1 MFGKKSSPQARR
13 EKFEE
18 LAYPHMEAL
27 YNAALRLARNPLDA
41 EDLVQEAFFRAYRF
55 FHQFEEGTNFKA
67 WIFKILT
74 NTFINHYRKKTRGP
88 QQVELEKI
96 QAFYPAPNDERA
108 GTGTADDFDHYR
120 DFFGDEINHA
130 LLQLSEDFRAV
141 IILCDL
147 EEFSY
152 KEIAAMLGIPIG
164 TVMSRLSR
172 ARMQLQKLLQN
183 YAVKEGIIK
192 KKKG

>member
-1 MFGKKSSPQARR
+1 MFGKKSSPHARR

-27 YNAALRLARNPLDA
+27 YNTALRLARNPLDA
-41 EDLVQEAFFRAYRF
+41 EDLVQEAFLRAYRF
-55 FHQFEEGTNFKA
+55 YHQFEEGTNFKA

-96 QAFYPAPNDERA
+96 QPYYPAPNDEGA
-108 GTGTADDFDHYR
+108 GTITADDFSHYQ

-130 LLQLSEDFRAV
+130 LQQLSEDFRWV

-152 KEIAAMLGIPIG
+152 KEIATMLGIPIG

-172 ARMQLQKLLQN
+172 ARMQLQKLLQD
-183 YAVKEGIIK
+183 YARQEGIIK
-192 KKKG
+192 KKT

>member
-1 MFGKKSSPQARR
+1 MFGKKFSLPARR

-18 LAYPHMEAL
+18 LAFPQMEAL
-27 YNAALRLARNPLDA
+27 YSAALRLARNPLDA
-41 EDLVQEAFFRAYRF
+41 EDLVQEVFLRAYRF

-96 QAFYPAPNDERA
+96 QPYFPAPKDEPA
-108 GTGTADDFDHYR
+108 GANAMHDPNRYQ
-120 DFFGDEINHA
+120 DFFGDEVNHA
-130 LLQLSEDFRAV
+130 LQQLSEDFRWV

-147 EEFSY
+147 EDFSY
-152 KEIAAMLGIPIG
+152 KEIATMLGIPIG

-172 ARMQLQKLLQN
+172 ARAQLQKLLQD
-183 YAVKEGIIK
+183 YAVKEGIVRK
-192 KKKG
+192 KKA

>member
-1 MFGKKSSPQARR
+1 MFAKKPSPQARR

-96 QAFYPAPNDERA
+96 QAFYAAPNDERA

-120 DFFGDEINHA
+120 DFFGDEIN
-130 LLQLSEDFRAV
+130 
-141 IILCDL
+141 
-147 EEFSY
+147 
-152 KEIAAMLGIPIG
+152 
-164 TVMSRLSR
+164 
-172 ARMQLQKLLQN
+172 
-183 YAVKEGIIK
+183 
-192 KKKG
+192 